1 MTAANDGKGGRR
13 GRGGED
19 RRVPEIIRGKAY
31 LDPRYNP
38 AFQEFFGSEDALVDF
53 LNAVLRLEGGGKI
66 RTLTFRLEEPLRFRV
81 PARATSFF
89 DIRATTGD
97 GKAVDVEMQ
106 RADHHAFVER
116 TLLYNAFL
124 TVKAKTESAARL
136 AASGADRTERAY
148 RRYELPEI
156 VSVWLCDF
164 DLSGF
169 PDEYH
174 DEWNLYS
181 RVTLGRLG
189 PLPLTEK
196 TRYIM
201 IELPKFTKTREE
213 CRTDEDR
220 WLYALRHAADGGLLP
235 SSGNGA
241 VDRALSRIRVDGAAD
256 GLVRRQVRNMD
267 TRDEYECRLAE
278 RDLEIA
284 KRDAEIAT
292 RNQRDRD
299 RSAALLQNGVDPAVV
314 ARTFGLSAADLRELR
329 RRRKA
334 PLRRGRA
341 RP

>member
-1 MTAANDGKGGRR
+1 
-13 GRGGED
+13 
-19 RRVPEIIRGKAY
+19 
-31 LDPRYNP
+31 
-38 AFQEFFGSEDALVDF
+38 
-53 LNAVLRLEGGGKI
+53 
-66 RTLTFRLEEPLRFRV
+66 
-81 PARATSFF
+81 
-89 DIRATTGD
+89 
-97 GKAVDVEMQ
+97 
-106 RADHHAFVER
+106 
-116 TLLYNAFL
+116 
-124 TVKAKTESAARL
+124 
-136 AASGADRTERAY
+136 
-148 RRYELPEI
+148 
-156 VSVWLCDF
+156 
-164 DLSGF
+164 
-169 PDEYH
+169 
-174 DEWNLYS
+174 
-181 RVTLGRLG
+181 
-189 PLPLTEK
+189 
-196 TRYIM
+196 M

-284 KRDAEIAT
+284 TRDAEIAT

-334 PLRRGRA
+334 SSGGRTTEPQSPDHRRCR
-341 RP
+341 RPREKKG